1 MSASMT
7 FAQSYILAS
16 RVRSKLTKEASN
28 PKSSL
33 RVLVTQANMLDN
45 LMDHIATETAK
56 RNQKL
61 RAVSMQ
67 EDNEEAIDSDSDTE
81 SDSEDEE
88 EEEEFEVGQSR
99 RVSFDL
105 STSRGRQLH
114 TSVAEY
120 EVESDSDSEDS
131 DFDSDSDSDYYY
143 SSDDEEISE
152 GTDSAQYGAAEAL
165 DQLRRSAGATQ
176 SMFKE
181 LPSVNLH
188 YLSPIREEEEAEDES
203 DVSDDQTAD
212 DDEEE
217 VNDNGVPGLCRSL
230 SLSDDEDFESEHYK
244 LEHSSQYYKPRY
256 QESIDGRLFKS
267 NYKSDHMQHGQIP
280 HLNHQHVNHQR
291 HNAIMSMESIL

>member
-1 MSASMT
+1 MSTSMT

-61 RAVSMQ
+61 RAVSIQ
-67 EDNEEAIDSDSDTE
+67 EDNEEAIDSDSESD
-81 SDSEDEE
+81 SDSEDE

-105 STSRGRQLH
+105 STPRGRQLH

-120 EVESDSDSEDS
+120 EVESDSDSEDDS

-152 GTDSAQYGAAEAL
+152 GTASAQYDATQAL

-188 YLSPIREEEEAEDES
+188 YLSPITEEEAEDES
-203 DVSDDQTAD
+203 DASDDDQAV
-212 DDEEE
+212 EEE
-217 VNDNGVPGLCRSL
+217 EEGVNDNGVPGLCRSL

-244 LEHSSQYYKPRY
+244 LEHSNQYYKPRY
-256 QESIDGRLFKS
+256 QESIDGRLFNS
-267 NYKSDHMQHGQIP
+267 NHKSDHMQHGQIP